1 MERFRDGRVTI
12 LVATEL
18 ASRGLD
24 VPEISHVINFDL
36 PTDSQHYLHRY
47 PAY

>member
-1 MERFRDGRVTI
+1 MDRFRDGRINI

-18 ASRGLD
+18 VSRGLD

-36 PTDSQHYLHRY
+36 PADSQHYLHRY
-47 PAY
+47 S